1 MDLEVCWVLV
11 EEEVEKTTRRTRSRE
26 LGEGPWSLRRE
37 RWCSEG
43 RGSSF
48 EHI

>member
-1 MDLEVCWVLV
+1 VLLLLA
-11 EEEVEKTTRRTRSRE
+11 EEVERKKRRRE
-26 LGEGPWSLRRE
+26 FGEEGPWSLRRE

-48 EHI
+48 ERI